1 MARNKSWFL
10 IIFVAAA
17 WLRLTN
23 LGLKSLWLDEAF
35 AVWNANLS
43 PLEIWQATYDN
54 HPPLYYLL
62 LHGWMAVLG
71 RSEVLV
77 RLPSVFNSMVGLAL
91 AYRLG
96 RRLLGRDAA
105 VAATLLALAPL
116 DVWYAQEARMV
127 SFVIPAALLLA
138 LGLSC
143 LLDRPWP
150 ATLLIAVGLAMGL
163 YFDYTIV
170 PLWVGLGGVWLAYWG
185 RNGRPVQPLLA
196 WLAGSLAGWLAFAP
210 LWPHLA
216 LVVGRYGG
224 IFFFANLSQ
233 ALKLPALTAAVF
245 LAGMGLLAVGTAIGA
260 WLLWRL
266 LARPLPRNTLV
277 VLAVAG
283 FTLATL
289 LAPVPRLYSLKR
301 LVVTGWPF
309 AVLLVTWL
317 LARAARPGGARYTWL
332 VWYGLFVVS
341 LTASLASLLVI
352 FKDDWRSV
360 VAAMNQQARPGD
372 VAWLDPSHGIY
383 VFNYYQPVLPAQFSK
398 DLLPEPAA
406 AGAWHVAER
415 QPGKP
420 IPASTA
426 ERWLDENWQLIAI
439 IPFYRLELR
448 YYQPPGGG

>member
-150 ATLLIAVGLAMGL
+150 ATLLIAVGLALSL

-245 LAGMGLLAVGTAIGA
+245 LAAMGLLAVGTATGA

-317 LARAARPGGARYTWL
+317 LARAARPGGARYPAAGCVRRGRTRARSEVRAG
-332 VWYGLFVVS
+332 VWVPQTHAGGEPDGGEAGVPGCVGYGD
-341 LTASLASLLVI
+341 AHLA
-352 FKDDWRSV
+352 
-360 VAAMNQQARPGD
+360 AGD
-372 VAWLDPSHGIY
+372 RDLRCGCRRK
-383 VFNYYQPVLPAQFSK
+383 LPACGVLQC
-398 DLLPEPAA
+398 
-406 AGAWHVAER
+406 GARAMRSE
-415 QPGKP
+415 
-420 IPASTA
+420 
-426 ERWLDENWQLIAI
+426 EQLG
-439 IPFYRLELR
+439 R
-448 YYQPPGGG
+448 